1 MTKTDLNQDFGY
13 QDFTLV
19 QAPLDAVVDAVEK
32 STSGDANLDASSV
45 AEPWKPKGLVGYL
58 LKMTPLGKAM
68 ARAADMEVDMPLS
81 DDPLPSYN
89 VSRGQA
95 ASAPMLMTSA
105 YTPSFGPQAQS
116 SGFDMKDDIRLRQV
130 LNTNWVLVEH
140 YEHGTGMSMMGFDLS
155 MSLPQTDVLYFR
167 RSGTQAK
174 ELRYDFHVYRDGMNE
189 RRVLCHCTHPN
200 GDPQQAWWE
209 GISDCEKSSYEPDD
223 LYTGVTEA
231 TLLDNRGIDRILKH
245 MDLTVAS
252 LFRSTDDM
260 ILFSRDLSAPA

>member
-1 MTKTDLNQDFGY
+1 MTKTDLDQDFGY

-19 QAPLDAVVDAVEK
+19 QAPLEAVLDAVRN
-32 STSGDANLDASSV
+32 STSEDADLDANFV

-58 LKMTPLGKAM
+58 LKMTPIGKAM
-68 ARAADMEVDMPLS
+68 ARAADMEADMPLS

-89 VSRGQA
+89 VSRGQTTLE
-95 ASAPMLMTSA
+95 PMLMTSA
-105 YTPSFGPQAQS
+105 YTPSYGPQAQS

-130 LNTNWVLVEH
+130 LNTNWVLIEH

-167 RSGTQAK
+167 RSGIQAK
-174 ELRYDFHVYRDGMNE
+174 ELRYDFHVYRDGMTE

-209 GISDCEKSSYEPDD
+209 GISDGAKTAYEPDD
-223 LYTGVTEA
+223 LYASVTEA
-231 TLLDNRGIDRILKH
+231 TLLDNTGIDRILKQ

-252 LFRSTDDM
+252 LFTPTVDM
-260 ILFSRDLSAPA
+260 TLFSRDLRA